1 MRAAADR
8 RLASAKAQWVP
19 AAATVLATPLRG
31 IREGLPAHAD
41 VKPHSRLA
49 SFHPTHLIGNAM
61 NRKPLKR
68 LLIALVLGSTLGLAQ
83 AQSMDASTS
92 PSRSQVKMET
102 KEFLRTHRW
111 EELSDTWLLK
121 SGVEPPT
128 GVMSRATVRA
138 QRDEFLRLNRWDEPS
153 GAWIAR
159 KPAPPTI
166 SSLTREEVRVETIAF
181 VRTHHW
187 DEEVEGWVAYRS
199 ARAR

>member
-1 MRAAADR
+1 
-8 RLASAKAQWVP
+8 
-19 AAATVLATPLRG
+19 
-31 IREGLPAHAD
+31 
-41 VKPHSRLA
+41 
-49 SFHPTHLIGNAM
+49 M

-199 ARAR
+199 AKAR